1 MAIGDDNA
9 DDGDDKA
16 DVDDEDI
23 IDDADDGNEK
33 ADGDVDDEDNG
44 EDDDGSSTSLSA
56 PDRVILLGKKAHNKH
71 TKITLLQ
78 DFLKLKCQFFHGL

>member
-1 MAIGDDNA
+1 MLLLFWPKKENHNDDA
-9 DDGDDKA
+9 DNGDDK
-16 DVDDEDI
+16 
-23 IDDADDGNEK
+23 G
-33 ADGDVDDEDNG
+33 DGDVDDEDND
-44 EDDDGSSTSLSA
+44 EDEDGSSTSLSA